1 MIELFI
7 GVVFVGVVLRL
18 IKRHNNNLRQQALKN
33 LR

>member
-7 GVVFVGVVLRL
+7 GIIFISVVLRL
-18 IKRHNNNLRQQALKN
+18 IKRHNNNLRQRALKS